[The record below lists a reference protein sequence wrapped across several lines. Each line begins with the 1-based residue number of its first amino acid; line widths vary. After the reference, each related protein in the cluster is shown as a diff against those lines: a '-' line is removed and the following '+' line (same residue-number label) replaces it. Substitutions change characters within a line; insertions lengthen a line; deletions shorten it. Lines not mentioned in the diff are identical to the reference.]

1 MKCKSGN
8 ENLRHLTD
16 DIYRDHE
23 IVIMICNDCGQFVV
37 DARSDNFDGPMLG
50 GWIDDNLTNAII
62 KAVKEIDQHIQNK
75 IEVPF

>member
-1 MKCKSGN
+1 MTCN
-8 ENLRHLTD
+8 NDQTVHLTD
-16 DIYRDHE
+16 DVYRDHE
-23 IVIMICNDCGQFVV
+23 IVIARCDNCKQFVV

-50 GWIDDNLTNAII
+50 GWIDTNLTNAII